1 MTERNR
7 EPSGTEPDGHSPRPG
22 APLSDLK
29 ARLARARARHGG
41 RAGGGKP
48 TDSGVGIAVRVG
60 IELTG
65 TLAVGVG
72 IGWLLDR
79 WLGTGP
85 WLMVVFFFLGGAAG
99 VLNVYRAVK
108 NIGLAP
114 GYAVPATAEAEAEKE
129 AEAEAKKDT
138 EAEKDAEAEKD

>member
-7 EPSGTEPDGHSPRPG
+7 KPLGTEPSGDDPRSG

-29 ARLARARARHGG
+29 ARLTAARARDRK
-41 RAGGGKP
+41 RAGGGAEP
-48 TDSGVGIAVRVG
+48 GDSGVGIAVRVG

-79 WLGTGP
+79 WLGSGP

-99 VLNVYRAVK
+99 ILNVYRAVK

-114 GYAVPATAEAEAEKE
+114 GYGAAAGPGKENEAGDED
-129 AEAEAKKDT
+129 KKGNGGQ
-138 EAEKDAEAEKD
+138 

>member
-7 EPSGTEPDGHSPRPG
+7 GPSGTKPGGASPRPG

-29 ARLARARARHGG
+29 ARLSRARAQDGE
-41 RAGGGKP
+41 RAGGGAEP
-48 TDSGVGIAVRVG
+48 GNSGVGIAIRVG
-60 IELTG
+60 IELTA

-99 VLNVYRAVK
+99 ILNVYRAVK

-114 GYAVPATAEAEAEKE
+114 GYRAPAEAGAEAENEE
-129 AEAEAKKDT
+129 CDGGP
-138 EAEKDAEAEKD
+138 

>member
-7 EPSGTEPDGHSPRPG
+7 GPLGTEPSGDDPRSG

-29 ARLARARARHGG
+29 DRLTAARARDWK
-41 RAGGGKP
+41 RAGGGAEP
-48 TDSGVGIAVRVG
+48 RDSGVGIAVRVG

-79 WLGTGP
+79 WLGSGP

-99 VLNVYRAVK
+99 ILNVYRAVK

-114 GYAVPATAEAEAEKE
+114 GYGAPAGDGN
-129 AEAEAKKDT
+129 EAKAET
-138 EAEKDAEAEKD
+138 ETVGAKAEKDDTNGGL

>member
-1 MTERNR
+1 MTERYR
-7 EPSGTEPDGHSPRPG
+7 EPSGTKPGSDDPKSG

-29 ARLARARARHGG
+29 ARLTAARARDGN
-41 RAGGGKP
+41 RAGGDAEP
-48 TDSGVGIAVRVG
+48 SDSGVGIAVRVG

-79 WLGTGP
+79 WLGSGP
-85 WLMVVFFFLGGAAG
+85 WLMVVFFFLGGGAG
-99 VLNVYRAVK
+99 ILNVYRAVK

-114 GYAVPATAEAEAEKE
+114 GYGAQTGAGKE
-129 AEAEAKKDT
+129 AEAK
-138 EAEKDAEAEKD
+138 AEKDDYNGGR

>member
-7 EPSGTEPDGHSPRPG
+7 EPLGTEPDGDDPRSR

-29 ARLARARARHGG
+29 ARLRAARTRDGK
-41 RAGGGKP
+41 RAGDGTEPGN
-48 TDSGVGIAVRVG
+48 SGVGIAVRVG

-79 WLGTGP
+79 WLGSGP

-99 VLNVYRAVK
+99 ILNVYRAVK

-114 GYAVPATAEAEAEKE
+114 GYGAAVGLGKE
-129 AEAEAKKDT
+129 NETGDED
-138 EAEKDAEAEKD
+138 ENGNGGQ